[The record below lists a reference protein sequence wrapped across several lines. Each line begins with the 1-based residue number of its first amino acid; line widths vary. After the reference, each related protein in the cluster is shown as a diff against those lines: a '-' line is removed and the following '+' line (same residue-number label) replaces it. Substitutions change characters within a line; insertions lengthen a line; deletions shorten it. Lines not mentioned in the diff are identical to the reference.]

1 MEEQKIKLSVI
12 IPVYNAEKYIVECL
26 DSIYNQNLN
35 NDEFEVIIVNDGSKD
50 HSQQVIED
58 YLQKTSNAILI
69 NQQNQG
75 VSQARNNG
83 LSVAKGEYVIFIDS
97 DDFLIPNYLDKLL
110 KIAIDNSLDI
120 LKANMIEVDD
130 NHLKNRDFVHSLE
143 NKEVVPGVVKTGI
156 DAFVYDYNPKD
167 SYVFENLYRRQ
178 FLHLNN
184 ILFEKSAVL
193 EDSVF
198 VIHSL
203 IKAVRFMSVSTL
215 FYIYRRNPISTMAT
229 MNIHKIKSMSSGI
242 ANLLNLRDLIV
253 FHEYVV
259 KQKMDECIYTCL
271 SLELW
276 YLSHYKSIFLHRKEV
291 ISDLKEKVRDLHLC
305 GSLKQ
310 CFISF
315 CYNYFPNMYI
325 SIRYILAK
333 KKYR

>member
-58 YLQKTSNAILI
+58 CLQKTSNAILI

-83 LSVAKGEYVIFIDS
+83 LSIAKGEYVIFIDS

-143 NKEVVPGVVKTGI
+143 NKEVVPGVIKSGE
-156 DAFVYDYNPKD
+156 DAFVYDYDPNA
-167 SYVFENLYRRQ
+167 SYVYLNLYRRF
-178 FLHLNN
+178 FLQSNKLSFVRIPFAEDVIFTVHS
-184 ILFEKSAVL
+184 ILKAEKFMFVPTVFYVYRHNDTSA
-193 EDSVF
+193 
-198 VIHSL
+198 
-203 IKAVRFMSVSTL
+203 MG
-215 FYIYRRNPISTMAT
+215 T
-229 MNIHKIKSMSSGI
+229 MNATKLKSMNVVI
-242 ANLLNLRDLIV
+242 ANLKELKNSTPLSASV
-253 FHEYVV
+253 S
-259 KQKMDECIYTCL
+259 QKLDDTIFACL
-271 SLELW
+271 SVELW
-276 YLSHYKSIFLHRKEV
+276 YLSHYKSIYPYRKEV
-291 ISDLKEKVRDLHLC
+291 ISDLKMKVQSLYLK
-305 GSLKQ
+305 GSLKHR
-310 CFISF
+310 FVSF
-315 CYNYFPNMYI
+315 VYKYCLNLYI
-325 SIRYILAK
+325 TIRYLLNH
-333 KKYR
+333 RDDR